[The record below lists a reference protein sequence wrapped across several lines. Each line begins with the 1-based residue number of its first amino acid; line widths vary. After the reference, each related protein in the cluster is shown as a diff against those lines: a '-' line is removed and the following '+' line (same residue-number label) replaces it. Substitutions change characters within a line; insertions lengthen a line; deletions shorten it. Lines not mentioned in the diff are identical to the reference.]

1 MIMAEN
7 ECTTI
12 GILLHCLSV
21 RRWLPLVLCIQR
33 IGLCSPIIG
42 DYIHRKIQKFQKGEP
57 FSAGGGYIITN
68 PRCILFTPTNP
79 SYTYNKP
86 MYIPMLHT
94 PIQTMVYTNVIY
106 FCSIHN
112 TYKPM
117 YHLYVL
123 KPYISIHMYY
133 AIEYTIVI
141 YNRLQQLRYI
151 CYIHNPLY
159 V

>member
-1 MIMAEN
+1 MPAI
-7 ECTTI
+7 
-12 GILLHCLSV
+12 
-21 RRWLPLVLCIQR
+21 
-33 IGLCSPIIG
+33 
-42 DYIHRKIQKFQKGEP
+42 
-57 FSAGGGYIITN
+57 
-68 PRCILFTPTNP
+68 
-79 SYTYNKP
+79 YN
-86 MYIPMLHT
+86 HT
-94 PIQTMVYTNVIY
+94 PHNNNGTH

-112 TYKPM
+112 THKPM

-123 KPYISIHMYY
+123 KPYISIHMYH

>member
-1 MIMAEN
+1 MIMVEN

-12 GILLHCLSV
+12 GILLHCAIGCH
-21 RRWLPLVLCIQR
+21 WLALVLCIYG
-33 IGLCSPIIG
+33 IPLCSPIIG
-42 DYIHRKIQKFQKGEP
+42 YILHRKIQKFQKGEP
-57 FSAGGGYIITN
+57 FSTGGGYIITN

-79 SYTYNKP
+79 RHTYNKP
-86 MYIPMLHT
+86 MYKPMFHT
-94 PIQTMVYTNVIY
+94 PIQTTVYTNTII
-106 FCSIHN
+106 FCFIHN
-112 TYKPM
+112 THKPM